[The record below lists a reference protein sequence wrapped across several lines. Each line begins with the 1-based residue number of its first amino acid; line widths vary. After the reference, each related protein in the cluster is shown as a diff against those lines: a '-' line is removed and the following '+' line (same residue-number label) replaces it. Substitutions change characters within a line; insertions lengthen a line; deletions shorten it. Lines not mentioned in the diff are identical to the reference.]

1 MMKLASFITTG
12 VACLLALCFAAI
24 SAAYWLNELSGQSDL
39 IRSVAVI
46 GSVCIS
52 LMGMVAAFNIKRNFL
67 LIVPVLIFIGCD
79 VYQNAQGYET
89 FKGFTVSADV
99 TAAKTRLEQARADLA
114 SLPLPSATGEIRQVS
129 TWETLNTK
137 LTKRVEKAD
146 SDLKALSAPSAPLEL
161 VLAVMAAIQ
170 LALAIYFACIG
181 KGKETKAPK
190 PRTKPKNKAASERA
204 KKGWE
209 TRRSKNIQPLKLV
222 ASNDH

>member
-1 MMKLASFITTG
+1 MMKLSTLITG
-12 VACLLALCFAAI
+12 SIACLLALCFAAL
-24 SAAYWLNELSGQSDL
+24 SAAYWMNELAGQSDL
-39 IRSVAVI
+39 VRSVAVI

-99 TAAKTRLEQARADLA
+99 TAAQTRLDLARADLA
-114 SLPLPSATGEIRQVS
+114 NLPLPSATGEIRQAS
-129 TWETLNTK
+129 TWETLNNS
-137 LTKRVEKAD
+137 LTERVEKAE
-146 SDLKALSAPSAPLEL
+146 SDLQSLSAPSAPLEL

-170 LALAIYFACIG
+170 LALAIYFGCIG
-181 KGKETKAPK
+181 TGKVKSAPVK
-190 PRTKPKNKAASERA
+190 KVRKKDPKRVAAGKKAAATRRA
-204 KKGWE
+204 KQA
-209 TRRSKNIQPLKLV
+209 TPLKLV